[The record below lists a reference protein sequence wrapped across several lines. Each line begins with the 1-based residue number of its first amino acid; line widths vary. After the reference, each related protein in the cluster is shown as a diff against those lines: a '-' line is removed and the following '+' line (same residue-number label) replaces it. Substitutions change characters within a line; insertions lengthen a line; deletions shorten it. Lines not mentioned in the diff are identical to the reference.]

1 MHCSLVVKIERD
13 RIESMASTE
22 LHQSFLDALS
32 LPCNNTT
39 PSSGGGDNKKNLT
52 MDKWAKW
59 LESVLDDALERE
71 KGSGRK
77 MSEVAHNFLLNWSFY
92 GYVLLL

>member
-1 MHCSLVVKIERD
+1 
-13 RIESMASTE
+13 MASPE

-32 LPCNNTT
+32 PPPCNNTT
-39 PSSGGGDNKKNLT
+39 SSGGGGDNKKSPT

-71 KGSGRK
+71 KGSGRQ

-92 GYVLLL
+92 GYVLVLL

>member
-1 MHCSLVVKIERD
+1 MYDLNLLSKEVRHPVTQFSDLTDAEFESLH
-13 RIESMASTE
+13 M
-22 LHQSFLDALS
+22 
-32 LPCNNTT
+32 
-39 PSSGGGDNKKNLT
+39 GGYKKSPT

-71 KGSGRK
+71 KGSGRQ
-77 MSEVAHNFLLNWSFY
+77 MSEVAHKFLLNWSLY